1 MQAIIYLSRNIGFE
15 SELEIQ
21 ELITFAQEQNAK
33 HYITGYLYFANN
45 MFVQYFEGHKD
56 QVDKLWANIQKDARH
71 EMLFSSCSEINERRF
86 NTWYMRDWTSSTRVE
101 SFLNEYLSQQMQY
114 LSSKQSSFF
123 DSVFSKENKVWKI
136 VDNIGKA
143 TNPLEPDL

>member
-1 MQAIIYLSRNIGFE
+1 MQAVIYLSQNRGFE
-15 SELEIQ
+15 SELDIQ
-21 ELITFAQEQNAK
+21 DMISFAQEQNAK

-45 MFVQYFEGHKD
+45 MFVQYFEGKKE
-56 QVDKLWANIQKDARH
+56 QVDALWTNISKDPRH
-71 EMLFSSCSEINERRF
+71 EVLFSSRSEINERRF

-101 SFLNEYLSQQMQY
+101 SFLNEYLSEQLQF
-114 LSSKQSSFF
+114 LSSNQSSFIDTIF
-123 DSVFSKENKVWKI
+123 PKESKVWKI